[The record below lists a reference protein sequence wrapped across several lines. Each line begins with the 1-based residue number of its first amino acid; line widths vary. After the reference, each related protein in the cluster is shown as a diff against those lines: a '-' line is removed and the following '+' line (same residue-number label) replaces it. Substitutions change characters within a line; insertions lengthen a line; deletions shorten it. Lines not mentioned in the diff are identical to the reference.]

1 MSALY
6 LLSVEEMAL
15 SLTLLG
21 HEEMARALMLLH
33 FGELSEAEGKGRLTA
48 AAHGLIAR
56 DLGTFSF
63 SKRELSLSEPFQQV
77 LKIVTA
83 PDYSI
88 RFSRVR
94 EGEDIQQVYHWRG
107 EEVVL
112 QQVKGGVAYLLQ
124 QEREPQA
131 MGLLLTGGSDLFHL
145 QQKGEATEIE
155 MPLETFDRLTRPLTD
170 APSREATPPPVTSHD
185 PQLVQDLAAP
195 VFRGSVLRVEYRE
208 NQPVSDYGCL
218 VIGGERTAWLCRLL
232 PQEQKVIIRSGLVRH
247 FQEEIELLKARKYRL

>member
-1 MSALY
+1 MGTLY

-33 FGELSEAEGKGRLTA
+33 FGELSETASKARLTA
-48 AAHGLIAR
+48 AAHSLIAR

-63 SKRELSLSEPFQQV
+63 STGELSLSEPFQQV

-112 QQVKGGVAYLLQ
+112 QQVKSGVAYLLQ

-131 MGLLLTGGSDLFHL
+131 THMLLTHGTDLFHL
-145 QQKGEATEIE
+145 QEEGEATEIE
-155 MPLETFDRLTRPLTD
+155 MSLETFNHLTRPPTD
-170 APSREATPPPVTSHD
+170 APSRGATPPVTSHD

-195 VFRGSVLRVEYRE
+195 PFRGSVLRIEYKE
-208 NQPVSDYGCL
+208 NQPVSDYGFL
-218 VIGGERTAWLCRLL
+218 VIGGERTIWLCRLL
-232 PQEQKVIIRSGLVRH
+232 PQEQKVVIRSGLVRH
-247 FQEEIELLKARKYRL
+247 FREEIELLRAREYRL